1 MHNWQTLL
9 EMEPHGRAPPLH
21 LQQDVT
27 RRAAVVPKI
36 MASER
41 ICRRDDENVAVAD
54 LSEAAV
60 RQYHRHGA
68 FKPGQVNLQ
77 HR

>member
-9 EMEPHGRAPPLH
+9 EMEPHGLTPLFH
-21 LQQDVT
+21 FQQDVT

-41 ICRRDDENVAVAD
+41 ICRGDHEHVALAEI
-54 LSEAAV
+54 SEAAV